1 MTRRASASAISPA
14 SNSDR
19 GNLRPCQNGVTVR
32 RPLALLPLVTL
43 LVIGSAG
50 AEGSAR
56 TPGAAATAWGIKVSV
71 PNQSGAA
78 TTSVVSPP
86 NRAAVVEKFAYPS
99 DGSVVSA
106 DSSTASA
113 VTEVKGNASARA
125 ESAVTALSLFKGE
138 ITADAVVAHASAG
151 TGYSGAGGN
160 VNGSTV
166 NNLNVNGQPVT
177 LTGPATKVTLGDWG
191 QLTIGSTAVDT
202 SAPDGAKGY
211 RGFVTEIDVHLT
223 ADHGGLPANSE
234 IQVGYADAAA
244 QTAPPAA
251 SVTTPTET
259 ATTPTTTTGPD
270 VSSGDAP
277 RDRRRRGGK
286 SGSGGPLKVHPKLT
300 AGRYVFP
307 VYGPSSYIDTFGA
320 GRADVS
326 FHHGTDLFG
335 QLGQPLLAVADGTV
349 FSVGWNKIGGNRLWL
364 LDEQGNQFYYAHL
377 SAFSTAAVDGAR
389 VKAGEV
395 VGFMG
400 RTGDAEGTPYH
411 VHFEVH
417 PVSFLYLGYDGAVDP
432 QPYLDAWL
440 HQKDLPFPV
449 AAGWAPAIPGGPA
462 APEPG
467 AILLG
472 MTDISTADGLDPA
485 SLERALTP
493 LKPSALMQTLVPT
506 QPAPTKDLGRS

>member
-1 MTRRASASAISPA
+1 
-14 SNSDR
+14 
-19 GNLRPCQNGVTVR
+19 VR
-32 RPLALLPLVTL
+32 RRLALLLFVTL
-43 LVIGSAG
+43 LVIGPAG
-50 AEGSAR
+50 AEGPAR
-56 TPGAAATAWGIKVSV
+56 TPGAAAVAWGIKVSV
-71 PNQSGAA
+71 PNQSGTA
-78 TTSVVSPP
+78 TTTVVSPP
-86 NRAAVVEKFAYPS
+86 NRGPAVERFAYPADAS
-99 DGSVVSA
+99 IVAV

-113 VTEVKGNASARA
+113 VTDVKGNASARA
-125 ESAVTALSLFKGE
+125 ESVVTAVSLFKGE
-138 ITADAVVAHASAG
+138 ITADAVTARASAG
-151 TGYSGAGGN
+151 TGPSGAGGN
-160 VNGSTV
+160 VNGSGV
-166 NNLNVNGQPVT
+166 INLKVNGQVVASTTP
-177 LTGPATKVTLGDWG
+177 TKVTLGDWG
-191 QLTIGSTAVDT
+191 QLTIGGAAVDR

-211 RGFVTEIDVHLT
+211 RGFVTELDVHLT

-234 IQVGYADAAA
+234 IQIGYADAAA

-251 SVTTPTET
+251 ATP
-259 ATTPTTTTGPD
+259 TTPTTTDTTPVTTIPD
-270 VSSGDAP
+270 VSTGDAP
-277 RDRRRRGGK
+277 RDRARRN
-286 SGSGGPLKVHPKLT
+286 GSQASTGPLNVQPRLT

-320 GRADVS
+320 ARSDVTY
-326 FHHGTDLFG
+326 HHGDDIFG
-335 QLGQPLLAVADGTV
+335 QLGQPLVAVTDGTV
-349 FSVGWNKIGGNRLWL
+349 FSVGWNKVGGNRLWL
-364 LDEQGNQFYYAHL
+364 LDGQGNQFYYAHL
-377 SAFSTAAVDGAR
+377 SAFSTAAVNGAR

-411 VHFEVH
+411 LHFEVH

-432 QPYLDAWL
+432 TPYLDAWG
-440 HQKDLPFPV
+440 HQRDLPFPV

-506 QPAPTKDLGRS
+506 QVAPTKDLGRG

>member
-1 MTRRASASAISPA
+1 
-14 SNSDR
+14 
-19 GNLRPCQNGVTVR
+19 VR
-32 RPLALLPLVTL
+32 RPIALLLLATL
-43 LVIGSAG
+43 LVIGPAG
-50 AEGSAR
+50 AEGPAR

-71 PNQSGAA
+71 PNQSGTA

-86 NRAAVVEKFAYPS
+86 NRAPAVEGFAYPS
-99 DGSVVSA
+99 DGSIVA
-106 DSSTASA
+106 AASSTSSA

-125 ESAVTALSLFKGE
+125 ESVVTALSLFKGE
-138 ITADAVVAHASAG
+138 ITADAVVARASAG

-166 NNLNVNGQPVT
+166 TNLQVLGQAVT
-177 LTGPATKVTLGDWG
+177 PTGPATKVTLGDWG

-211 RGFVTEIDVHLT
+211 RGFVTELDVHLT
-223 ADHGGLPANSE
+223 AEHGGLPANSE
-234 IQVGYADAAA
+234 IQIGYADAAA

-251 SVTTPTET
+251 TVTTPADTET
-259 ATTPTTTTGPD
+259 TTPTTTSPD
-270 VSSGDAP
+270 VTSGDAP
-277 RDRRRRGGK
+277 RDRPRKGAK
-286 SGSGGPLKVHPKLT
+286 DSSGGPLKVHPKLT
-300 AGRYVFP
+300 AGKYVFP
-307 VYGPSSYIDTFGA
+307 VYGPAAYIDTFGA
-320 GRADVS
+320 SRSDVS
-326 FHHGTDLFG
+326 YHHGTDIFG
-335 QLGQPLLAVADGTV
+335 QLGQPLVAVTNGTV

-377 SAFSTAAVDGAR
+377 SAFSTAAVNGAR

-395 VGFMG
+395 IGFMG

-411 VHFEVH
+411 VHFEIH

-432 QPYLDAWL
+432 TPYLDAWS

-506 QPAPTKDLGRS
+506 QPAPTKDLGRG

>member
-1 MTRRASASAISPA
+1 M
-14 SNSDR
+14 
-19 GNLRPCQNGVTVR
+19 TVR
-32 RPLALLPLVTL
+32 RLALLLFATL
-43 LVIGSAG
+43 LVIGPAG
-50 AEGSAR
+50 AEGPAR
-56 TPGAAATAWGIKVSV
+56 LPGASATAWGIKVSV
-71 PNQSGAA
+71 PNQSGSA
-78 TTSVVSPP
+78 TTTVVSPP
-86 NRAAVVEKFAYPS
+86 TGAPAVEKFAYPS
-99 DGSVVSA
+99 DGSIVAA

-113 VTEVKGNASARA
+113 VTDVTSNASARA
-125 ESAVTALSLFKGE
+125 ESVVTALSLFNGE
-138 ITADAVVAHASAG
+138 LTADAVTAQASAG

-160 VNGSTV
+160 VNGSSVT
-166 NNLNVNGQPVT
+166 NLKFGGQAVA
-177 LTGPATKVTLGDWG
+177 LTAPTTKVTLGDWG
-191 QLTIGSTAVDT
+191 QLTVGGVAVDR
-202 SAPDGAKGY
+202 SAPAGAKGY
-211 RGFVTEIDVHLT
+211 RGFVTEIDIHLT

-234 IQVGYADAAA
+234 IQIGYADAAA

-251 SVTTPTET
+251 PAPTPSTTTDTLP
-259 ATTPTTTTGPD
+259 ATTTPD
-270 VSSGDAP
+270 VSTGDAP
-277 RDRRRRGGK
+277 RDRAHG
-286 SGSGGPLKVHPKLT
+286 SGSQSSAGPLKVQPKLT
-300 AGRYVFP
+300 AGHYVFP

-320 GRADVS
+320 SRSDVS
-326 FHHGTDLFG
+326 FHHGDDIFG

-364 LDEQGNQFYYAHL
+364 LDGQGNQFYYAHL
-377 SAFSTAAVDGAR
+377 SAFSTAAVNGAR

-395 VGFMG
+395 IGFMG

-411 VHFEVH
+411 LHFEVH

-432 QPYLDAWL
+432 TPYLDAWL

-472 MTDISTADGLDPA
+472 MNDISTADGLDPA

-506 QPAPTKDLGRS
+506 VPAPTQDLGRG